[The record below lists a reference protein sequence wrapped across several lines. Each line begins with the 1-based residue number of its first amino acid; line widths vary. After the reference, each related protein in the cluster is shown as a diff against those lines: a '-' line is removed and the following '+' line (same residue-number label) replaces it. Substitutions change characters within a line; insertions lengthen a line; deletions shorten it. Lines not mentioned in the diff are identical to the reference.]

1 MVEKK
6 FKSWH
11 MCSKCGDK
19 YFPYQVKDRLTGITV
34 CMGDCPECG
43 QKAVTL
49 IPISDFMYATTGDPK
64 YWD

>member
-1 MVEKK
+1 
-6 FKSWH
+6 
-11 MCSKCGDK
+11 MCSRCGDK

-49 IPISDFMYATTGDPK
+49 IPISDFRYATTGDSK